1 MDREEDFSQLRLR
14 FTDPIQ
20 HDYETI
26 RPVVLFSQPI
36 SERSRETEMER
47 TTVSEKARRFITEG
61 MLGLVDQRKE
71 RSGRQGHEYPK
82 PVANYI
88 LYLKQLY
95 PPIAYRE
102 IVRIVER
109 KFGYKTNHHTV
120 KNFLERHPIPIQLE
134 LPLETFHEF
143 EDAYEARWTVVRMYH
158 EGWKKQSIANL
169 LKLSRP
175 HIDHLIEAFEK
186 DGFAGLEDKR
196 SRPANHPHNQL
207 TLPFLEEVFKVQQ
220 EYPRA
225 GRFRVHGLLEQ
236 KLGEDTPSEG
246 SVGRAMAYNRVLR
259 GAPGP
264 WPPPDRSQNEPQ
276 ALPFDPIYPH
286 KYWFIDIRY
295 LVKLDGSWVYSICII
310 EGYSRKI
317 LAGIF
322 RVINIGNLALMR

>member
-1 MDREEDFSQLRLR
+1 MDRGEEFNQLRLR

-20 HDYETI
+20 HDYEVI

-36 SERSRETEMER
+36 SDRSRETEMER

-71 RSGRQGHEYPK
+71 HSGHQGHEYPK

-120 KNFLERHPIPIQLE
+120 KHFLKSHPIPIQLE

-158 EGWKKQSIANL
+158 EGWKKKSIADL

-175 HIDHLIEAFEK
+175 HIDNLIEAFEK

-225 GRFRVHGLLEQ
+225 GRFRVRGILEQ

-246 SVGRAMAYNRVLR
+246 SVGRAMAYKRSTSKPAISRSSKPGRTSSNRSLR
-259 GAPGP
+259 FNFVWPMPNLSKPPLWKKSRRNMLPLFKSSTPPITGHIESAKMEPGHR
-264 WPPPDRSQNEPQ
+264 W
-276 ALPFDPIYPH
+276 LF
-286 KYWFIDIRY
+286 
-295 LVKLDGSWVYSICII
+295 
-310 EGYSRKI
+310 
-317 LAGIF
+317 
-322 RVINIGNLALMR
+322 